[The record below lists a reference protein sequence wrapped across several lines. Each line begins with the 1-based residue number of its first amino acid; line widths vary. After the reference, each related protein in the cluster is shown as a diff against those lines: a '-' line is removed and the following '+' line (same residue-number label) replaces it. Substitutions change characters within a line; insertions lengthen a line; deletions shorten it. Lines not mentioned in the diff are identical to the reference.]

1 MMQQMGCFKTVA
13 AALADRTRSYLAAQ
27 AGIEVTGAHVATDDV
42 DQLKLRHA
50 TAVIGVGGSIGML
63 IAFSLSRSLVDAL
76 YERLTAGFDIR
87 PEQEADFRAAVV
99 TEIAN
104 VIIGNC
110 TEDFADEG
118 ERVSLSPPVLLEDS
132 KSIHRMKNARFGTV
146 MMETRHG
153 PFDIHMIGPRN
164 MFDAQLNYETM
175 RNNHAT
181 A

>member
-13 AALADRTRSYLAAQ
+13 AVLADRTKSHLAAQ
-27 AGIEVTGAHVATDDV
+27 AGIAVSDMRVATDDV

-50 TAVIGVGGSIGML
+50 TAVIGVGGSVGML
-63 IAFSLSRSLVDAL
+63 IAFSLSRPVVDAL
-76 YERLTAGFDIR
+76 YERLTAGLDIK
-87 PEQEADFRAAVV
+87 PDQEAEFRQAVV

-110 TEDFADEG
+110 TEEFAAEG
-118 ERVSLSPPVLLEDS
+118 ERVSLSPPVLLEDT

-146 MMETRHG
+146 MMETPHG
-153 PFDIHMIGPRN
+153 PFDIHMVGPRH
-164 MFDAQLNYETM
+164 MFDAELNYETV
-175 RNNHAT
+175 RSDHAT